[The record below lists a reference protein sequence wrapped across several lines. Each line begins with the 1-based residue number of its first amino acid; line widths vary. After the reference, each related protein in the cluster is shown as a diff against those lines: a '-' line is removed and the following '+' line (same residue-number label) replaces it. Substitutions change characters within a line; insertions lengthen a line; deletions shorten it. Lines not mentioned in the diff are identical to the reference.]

1 MKIHF
6 YVLIVTSKLFFDNKR
21 LMNDFEVFSAYVW
34 CCEWN
39 NNKADL
45 KLIAN
50 QLISNLKHGF
60 FQFQLIKF
68 HGHKK
73 SAKCQ
78 FTKILSW
85 IGD

>member
-21 LMNDFEVFSAYVW
+21 VMNDFEVFAAYVW
-34 CCEWN
+34 CCEWHK
-39 NNKADL
+39 NKADL
-45 KLIAN
+45 KLMSR
-50 QLISNLKHGF
+50 LIFNLKHSF
-60 FQFQLIKF
+60 SRLQLIKF

-78 FTKILSW
+78 FKKILS
-85 IGD
+85 